1 MHPGHFSPDEAV
13 DRTRAL
19 GRDAL
24 SKLIGHYPWFERDYD
39 EVVASALYHR
49 ELEHPGYARQIIDLG
64 SRLLPPEILATLSD
78 ARRLSELKDVE
89 SSTAPLKRIERL

>member
-19 GRDAL
+19 GADAL
-24 SKLIGHYPWFERDYD
+24 SKLVGHYPWFERDYD

-49 ELEHPGYARQIIDLG
+49 ELERPGYARQIIDLG
-64 SRLLPPEILATLSD
+64 RGYYPRDSRYAQ
-78 ARRLSELKDVE
+78 RRETTIRIE
-89 SSTAPLKRIERL
+89 RRRISTAPL